1 MTENWKGF
9 LFTLW
14 LLVSTIT
21 VLAALLFIFGYIGRH
36 GVAAVNLEFLL
47 SGPKGV
53 PLGAEGGIFP
63 AIIGSLGLFAIACLS
78 AGILALST
86 AVYLVF
92 YCRSKKID
100 ALAHMVIQCLAGIPS
115 IVIGLFGYS
124 LLVVNLGLGRSL
136 LAAGLTLGIMI
147 FPFIEVRVEK
157 TLREAGHHL
166 IVSSYA
172 LGVSKAYTL
181 FKLVLPIC
189 LSDIVSAVTLAGGFA
204 MGAAAPII
212 LTGAVIFAPVPDSLL
227 SPVMAL
233 PFHLYILTNEG
244 ISLEKAYATALVLVA
259 LVFAINVISIIL
271 TLRQREV
278 RS

>member
-1 MTENWKGF
+1 MTEKLKELLFKG
-9 LFTLW
+9 W
-14 LLVSTIT
+14 LLASTAA
-21 VLAALLFIFGYIGRH
+21 VLVTLVFIFGYIFKH
-36 GVAAVNLEFLL
+36 GIPSVSLDFIL
-47 SGPKGV
+47 SSPKGI
-53 PLGAEGGIFP
+53 PLGTEGGIFP
-63 AIIGSLGLFAIACLS
+63 AIAGSLALFVVACTF

-92 YCRSKKID
+92 YCQSQRIE

-124 LLVVNLGLGRSL
+124 LLVVNLNLGRSL
-136 LAAGLTLGIMI
+136 LAAGITLGIMI

-172 LGVSKAYTL
+172 LGVSKTYTL
-181 FKLVLPIC
+181 FKLILPIC
-189 LSDIVSAVTLAGGFA
+189 LGDIVSAVTLAGGFA

-227 SPVMAL
+227 APVMAL

-244 ISLEKAYATALVLVA
+244 VSLEKAYATALVLIT
-259 LVFAINVISIIL
+259 LVFAINIVSVIL

-278 RS
+278 R